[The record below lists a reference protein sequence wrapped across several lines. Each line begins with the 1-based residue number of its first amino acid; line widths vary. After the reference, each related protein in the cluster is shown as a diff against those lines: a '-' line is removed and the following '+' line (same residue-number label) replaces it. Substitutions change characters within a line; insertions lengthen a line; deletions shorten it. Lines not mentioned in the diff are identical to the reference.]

1 MPLPRDLLIPNLYA
15 INLLFQL
22 TMDSQPIIGIGCY
35 ISSMWRWWVFN
46 ATTLNQ
52 MLTQIQ
58 TSVVVVVTSTQGHK
72 NGFFVVDWVQQEQEE
87 KILLCVLA
95 WSIESQQ

>member
-1 MPLPRDLLIPNLYA
+1 
-15 INLLFQL
+15 
-22 TMDSQPIIGIGCY
+22 
-35 ISSMWRWWVFN
+35 
-46 ATTLNQ
+46 